1 VIDAL
6 EAFLAD
12 LLEARLAVC
21 EMERTLLISEI
32 DSPET
37 TPGRRAEAIARRDAV
52 TVNWGKLMTEL
63 CDLRRLPRSNRNAI
77 QRGPAPG
84 LHR

>member
-1 VIDAL
+1 MRELDKPRHEFVIDAL

-21 EMERTLLISEI
+21 EMERTLLISQI

-63 CDLRRLPRSNRNAI
+63 CDLR
-77 QRGPAPG
+77 PASA
-84 LHR
+84 LQ